1 MALLLMLLLLLPS
14 AASALDTS
22 PSSAGEAAAP
32 TLAAA
37 TGSEGAP
44 AGPGS
49 LFSTSI
55 SAQPLTAAAI
65 NMVMPLP
72 KPPVHR
78 FFDRPNLIGLAVH
91 TAIRSADAAQTC
103 AFMGHGVKEE
113 WLPMK
118 SCPAIAAYSL
128 SMVPAQ
134 LATSYLLHRKGYH
147 RLERWTPYLWAAPS
161 AAGIA
166 FSMRAW

>member
-1 MALLLMLLLLLPS
+1 MPFLLLLLLLLPAALFGQNS
-14 AASALDTS
+14 AI
-22 PSSAGEAAAP
+22 PEAP
-32 TLAAA
+32 QPAAA
-37 TGSEGAP
+37 TLVAAADTNGMGDLFRSGWVPE
-44 AGPGS
+44 PGS
-49 LFSTSI
+49 GTSLGTL
-55 SAQPLTAAAI
+55 A
-65 NMVMPLP
+65 PLP
-72 KPPVHR
+72 KLEAHP
-78 FFDRPNLIGLAVH
+78 FFDRENLIGLAVH

-103 AFMGHGVKEE
+103 AFMGRTTKEA

-134 LATSYLLHRKGYH
+134 MATSYLLHRRGYH

-166 FSMRAW
+166 VSVRAW

>member
-22 PSSAGEAAAP
+22 FSSAGEAVVP

-37 TGSEGAP
+37 TESEGALS
-44 AGPGS
+44 GPGS
-49 LFSTSI
+49 LFSTST

-65 NMVMPLP
+65 AMVTPLP

-103 AFMGHGVKEE
+103 TFMGHGVKEV

-118 SCPAIAAYSL
+118 TCPAIAAYSL

-134 LATSYLLHRKGYH
+134 MATSYLLHRRGYH

-166 FSMRAW
+166 VSMRTW